1 MRSLFFNEVIKME
14 NEFKKTESFKLVIKS
29 LKTCSKIWDSGDL
42 LEAAALIKRTCGFID
57 NVRIYEKRRQDRY
70 LDAFARYLGMER
82 EIENEIRRIRDLDN
96 KYFDFAESDLDE
108 IEENIKYRFF
118 EDQCPNT
125 KYIEYVIKYEYI
137 YKGKKHIAYVN
148 ENFEYIYPLCYGIGK
163 DKYEKEK
170 ELFWSL
176 FSESTVEKQVFIIRN
191 RMDETRFEFQAQGID
206 HNPRYYLF

>member
-1 MRSLFFNEVIKME
+1 MKKQLNELLNRVILTAL
-14 NEFKKTESFKLVIKS
+14 KK
-29 LKTCSKIWDSGDL
+29 
-42 LEAAALIKRTCGFID
+42 AAANSIPAGIEVLERYNAFIS
-57 NVRIYEKRRQDRY
+57 NVRIYEKRRRDCY
-70 LDAFARYLGMER
+70 LDAFARYLRMER
-82 EIENEIRRIRDLDN
+82 EIENEVRRIRELDN

-137 YKGKKHIAYVN
+137 YKGKKHIAYIN

-191 RMDETRFEFQAQGID
+191 RMDETRFELQAQGID